1 MSVCLYVCMSVCLY
15 VCMSVCL
22 YVCMYIHV
30 YMYICIYVHMYIC
43 IYAYMH
49 IPLYMCIYIYIYIYT
64 YEADTFHKQAAVIAI
79 PICCTKSLWVYHH
92 GCPILGRLNPLLFNL
107 TTCGSFTRQSKIANG
122 FCGEM
127 LDLIYLAT
135 DHFAKNVSG
144 QARSSSLLLNVPWP
158 IANALGVFAGY

>member
-1 MSVCLYVCMSVCLY
+1 
-15 VCMSVCL
+15 MSVCL
-22 YVCMYIHV
+22 YVCMYVCI
-30 YMYICIYVHMYIC
+30 YMYTCIYVHMYIC

-49 IPLYMCIYIYIYIYT
+49 IPLHIPCVYIYTHIYVYT

-144 QARSSSLLLNVPWP
+144 QARSSSLLLNVP
-158 IANALGVFAGY
+158 